1 MPQWHDVVGVLGVAL
16 ILGAY
21 LLLQL
26 NRLPATSLRFS
37 LANGLGSAL
46 IIVSLVQDFNF
57 SAFLI
62 EVFWL
67 AISLVGVVR
76 FFRARRSGS

>member
-1 MPQWHDVVGVLGVAL
+1 MPQWHDLAGITGVIF

-26 NRLPATSLRFS
+26 NRLESSALRFS
-37 LANGLGSAL
+37 LFNGLGSAL
-46 IIVSLVQDFNF
+46 IIVSLVHEFNF

-76 FFRARRSGS
+76 FFRTRGRRP